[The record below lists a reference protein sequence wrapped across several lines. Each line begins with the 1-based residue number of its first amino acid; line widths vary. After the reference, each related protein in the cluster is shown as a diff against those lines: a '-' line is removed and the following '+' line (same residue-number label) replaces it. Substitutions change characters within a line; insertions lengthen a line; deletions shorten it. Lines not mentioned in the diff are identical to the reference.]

1 MMHIDQALANHDGE
15 SSAGVVEKV
24 VCVSAASI
32 EQGGMLS
39 GRTRCGVWAGKP
51 CDGTNAWPFLAPCR
65 RCLVYRHLGRHYL
78 CYFLT

>member
-39 GRTRCGVWAGKP
+39 GRTRCGVWAESRVTGP
-51 CDGTNAWPFLAPCR
+51 MPGLFWLLAGDAWYTGT
-65 RCLVYRHLGRHYL
+65 LVATI
-78 CYFLT
+78 FAIF